1 MSIASQLNTP
11 SHLPE
16 SVAVWP
22 LQSDSH
28 TVYYISQDKTPAEV
42 LTNYLEMIGIS
53 EMQLSEV
60 FKM

>member
-22 LQSDSH
+22 LQSDSY
-28 TVYYISQDKTPAEV
+28 TVHYISQDKTPAEV